1 MVLILNMYFLA
12 HILPLGMLA
21 LAQWALIVFAILI
34 LRTHC
39 DPGTSPG
46 MDLVFLVLEAY
57 CLLAYLTA
65 IPDVK
70 LHRSMLI
77 QTRTYEKFSLQVFS
91 YFQHVT
97 LELSL

>member
-12 HILPLGMLA
+12 HTLPLGMLA

-46 MDLVFLVLEAY
+46 MDFVFFG
-57 CLLAYLTA
+57 
-65 IPDVK
+65 I
-70 LHRSMLI
+70 RSI
-77 QTRTYEKFSLQVFS
+77 
-91 YFQHVT
+91 
-97 LELSL
+97 LSVGLPNGDTGRQIT